1 VRVMVKDAQGQPIT
15 DADVDIRLFMP
26 QMTGMAEVNVTA
38 KLRPTGNGVYAAEV
52 EIPIAWSF
60 ATTVTVRKAG
70 QVVGT
75 AETTVIAR

>member
-1 VRVMVKDAQGQPIT
+1 VRAKVKDAQGQPIA

-26 QMTGMAEVNVTA
+26 QMTAMSEVNVNA
-38 KLRPTGNGVYAAEV
+38 RLKPMGNGEYMGEV

-75 AETTVIAR
+75 AETTITAR